1 MNNKVYPSYSIAIRT
16 LGTAGEKYLETL
28 RSCDRQ
34 TLQADNI
41 LVYIPHD
48 YKLPKETIGKEIY
61 IRCDKGMVAQRST
74 CSENV
79 KSDYILFLDDDL
91 SFNADFVQLLFDGL
105 LGNSGDCIS
114 PDIYSVHNNSILI
127 KIRDFLGG
135 TWPHFSKQWS
145 FKIRRCT
152 HYSYNPSPSCN
163 VLKSQSGAGACA
175 LCRKDVYENIHFADE
190 RWMDKIR
197 YALGDDQV
205 FFYKMYKYGFNLLTS
220 FNAKLV
226 HLDAGSG
233 HEKSKSQFAFSSAY
247 CRFLIWHRT
256 IYLEKQSL
264 INKLICLLALIF
276 SYLFSLPLRLAV
288 IIKNQD
294 LSIFTSEIKGYYKAV
309 RYVNTKE
316 YKSIPSY
323 YRGC

>member
-1 MNNKVYPSYSIAIRT
+1 MNNKNYPSYSIAIRT

-34 TLQADNI
+34 TLKADDI
-41 LVYIPHD
+41 FVYIPHD

-74 CSENV
+74 CSENI
-79 KSDYILFLDDDL
+79 KSEFILFLDDDL
-91 SFNADFVQLLFDGL
+91 SFKANFVQLLFDGL
-105 LGNSGDCIS
+105 LTNKGDCIS
-114 PDIYSVHNNSILI
+114 PDVYSVHENSILI

-135 TWPHFSKQWS
+135 TWPHFNKQWS

-152 HYSYNPSPSCN
+152 HYSYNLSPCCD

-175 LCRKDVYENIHFADE
+175 LCRRDVYEKIHFADE
-190 RWMDKIR
+190 KWMDKVT

-205 FFYKMYKYGFNLLTS
+205 FFYKIYKYGFTLLTS

-256 IYLEKQSL
+256 IFSESQSF
-264 INKLICLLALIF
+264 INKLICSLALIV
-276 SYLFSLPLRLAV
+276 SVLFSLPLKVGV
-288 IIKNQD
+288 IIKNR
-294 LSIFTSEIKGYYKAV
+294 SFSNFTSEIRGYYKAV
-309 RYVNTKE
+309 KYVNTEE

-323 YRGC
+323 YRGY